1 LGELDF
7 QDVRK
12 YAEAAKS
19 RIREEKKQRPS
30 EAKKK
35 EIEDRQKATGAYQ
48 HCLID
53 GKAEKV
59 ANFNIEPPQVFRGRG
74 EHPHAGRVKSRIVPE
89 YVAINIGLDD
99 PIPPCPIAGHAW
111 KRVVNNPEATWLC
124 HFKDEQNTYAASS
137 KYLFLAAESQLK
149 GLSDKQKYERARRLK
164 AIIDSVR
171 RDYAKSMESKS
182 YEQN

>member
-1 LGELDF
+1 MTELDF

-12 YAEAAKS
+12 HAEATKS
-19 RIREEKKQRPS
+19 RIKEEKKQRPN

-53 GKAEKV
+53 GQSEKV

-89 YVAINIGLDD
+89 YVAINIGFDD

-111 KRVVNNPEATWLC
+111 KRVTHNPEATWLC
-124 HFKDEQNTYAASS
+124 HFKDEQNTYS
-137 KYLFLAAESQLK
+137 
-149 GLSDKQKYERARRLK
+149 
-164 AIIDSVR
+164 
-171 RDYAKSMESKS
+171 
-182 YEQN
+182 